1 MRRKEKGGTD
11 LMEFCTQSA
20 LARGT
25 ENVIFR
31 YQGGQKR
38 RLWKGC
44 VQPVDKCAASR

>member
-11 LMEFCTQSA
+11 LMEFLRQSG
-20 LARGT
+20 ARGT